1 MATPK
6 GYSLAQISLHWIIAA
21 LILFQLVFGDAI
33 GGAWRSVRQGAV
45 PEMGAMVWAHIGVGV
60 TVLLLVLWR
69 ISLRMARGVPAE
81 AEAGTAL
88 TRFAAKVVH
97 LGLYLLVLAL
107 PITGLAAWFGG
118 ITSAADVHE
127 LMKPLLILLI
137 ALHVIGALWHQFV
150 LKDNLLA
157 RMKRPG

>member
-1 MATPK
+1 
-6 GYSLAQISLHWIIAA
+6 
-21 LILFQLVFGDAI
+21 
-33 GGAWRSVRQGAV
+33 
-45 PEMGAMVWAHIGVGV
+45 
-60 TVLLLVLWR
+60 
-69 ISLRMARGVPAE
+69 MARGVPAE

-97 LGLYLLVLAL
+97 LGLYLLMLAL